1 MIYNAKHRYSDV
13 APRKMRPF
21 AQLVRGKYAEEAIEL
36 LKFLP
41 NRGARMIEAVIKS
54 ALVNAEDKGCRRI
67 DDLVVTVCRIDG
79 APMFK
84 RIQPRAR
91 GTAFGIKRRM
101 AHIIVTLTD
110 WEAVDEAAAA
120 EAAAASNPAPAGTN

>member
-21 AQLVRGKYAEEAIEL
+21 ASLVRGKNADEAIEL

-54 ALVNAEDKGCRRI
+54 ALGNAEDQGCRHL
-67 DDLVVTVCRIDG
+67 DDLVVTECRIDG

-84 RIQPRAR
+84 RIRPRAR

-101 AHIIVTLTD
+101 SHIVVTLTD
-110 WEAVDEAAAA
+110 VEAMDEAMAALPETAAA
-120 EAAAASNPAPAGTN
+120 